1 MFPDEKDYDAF
12 DLVWN
17 ELTDETPENRSQL
30 LGWPDVIQNSMFN
43 ECDLASQGY
52 YLGDGNGWNKIPK
65 AIRQQAE
72 ETARDRWMLLF
83 QLDTVE
89 QGDFELMFGDCGH
102 IYFYITKEDLA
113 ARRFD
118 RILARSSS
126 AIKNMKHDFTIW
138 RNQILQNPRDISP
151 LKFGMSQD
159 EVIEIFGNPDAVST
173 MRSDGKP
180 LILKYHDIELHFD
193 RKAPHGLYLVY
204 SDDEIELCLTAEH
217 EETLQPI
224 TNTEPVDNEF
234 FLQDETV
241 YFSGLYENS
250 LLKGVAP
257 KDFCC
262 WHYWGKSSTACFLGG
277 IRLRGADPA
286 SFRVLNYAY
295 TMDKTAVYTTSGRI
309 PGADRAAFQVLDNGQ
324 NDSGAPQGYAKDSRQ
339 VYFHNGDGKV
349 KIIKGAEVSSFRSL
363 GDTYFARDE
372 KRIYAYGKQLPKA
385 DLPSWELFS
394 HWYSRD
400 AKRVYYLNREIKGA
414 DRDSFTVCTPLDAP
428 PLADHLARDKE
439 HFYQND
445 EMIEEPLWLEQL
457 RKMTQEP

>member
-1 MFPDEKDYDAF
+1 
-12 DLVWN
+12 
-17 ELTDETPENRSQL
+17 
-30 LGWPDVIQNSMFN
+30 
-43 ECDLASQGY
+43 
-52 YLGDGNGWNKIPK
+52 
-65 AIRQQAE
+65 
-72 ETARDRWMLLF
+72 
-83 QLDTVE
+83 
-89 QGDFELMFGDCGH
+89 
-102 IYFYITKEDLA
+102 
-113 ARRFD
+113 
-118 RILARSSS
+118 
-126 AIKNMKHDFTIW
+126 MKQDFTIW

-151 LKFGMSQD
+151 LKFGISQD
-159 EVIEIFGNPDAVST
+159 VVIEIFGNPDAVST

-193 RKAPHGLYLVY
+193 RKAPHGLCLIY
-204 SDDEIELCLTAEH
+204 SDDDIELSITAEQ

-234 FLQDETV
+234 FLRDGAV
-241 YFSGLYENS
+241 YFSGLYENG

-295 TMDKTAVYTTSGRI
+295 AMDKTAVYTTSGRVSD
-309 PGADRAAFQVLDNGQ
+309 AELAAFQVLDNGQ

-385 DLPSWELFS
+385 ELTSWELLG

-400 AKRVYYLNREIKGA
+400 ARRVYYLNREIKGA
-414 DRDSFTVCTPLDAP
+414 DRDSFTVCTPVDAA
-428 PLADHLARDKE
+428 LLVDHLARDKD

-445 EMIEEPLWLEQL
+445 EIMEETLWLEQL

>member
-1 MFPDEKDYDAF
+1 
-12 DLVWN
+12 
-17 ELTDETPENRSQL
+17 
-30 LGWPDVIQNSMFN
+30 
-43 ECDLASQGY
+43 
-52 YLGDGNGWNKIPK
+52 
-65 AIRQQAE
+65 
-72 ETARDRWMLLF
+72 
-83 QLDTVE
+83 
-89 QGDFELMFGDCGH
+89 
-102 IYFYITKEDLA
+102 
-113 ARRFD
+113 
-118 RILARSSS
+118 
-126 AIKNMKHDFTIW
+126 MKQDFTIW

-151 LKFGMSQD
+151 LKFGISQD
-159 EVIEIFGNPDAVST
+159 AVIEIFGNPDAVST

-193 RKAPHGLYLVY
+193 RKAPHGLYLIY
-204 SDDEIELCLTAEH
+204 SDDEIELSITAEH

-234 FLQDETV
+234 FLRDGAV
-241 YFSGLYENS
+241 YFSGLYENG

-262 WHYWGKSSTACFLGG
+262 WRYWGKSSTACFLGG

-286 SFRVLNYAY
+286 SFR
-295 TMDKTAVYTTSGRI
+295 
-309 PGADRAAFQVLDNGQ
+309 VLDNGQ

-385 DLPSWELFS
+385 ELTSWELLG

-414 DRDSFTVCTPLDAP
+414 DWDSFTVCTPLDAP
-428 PLADHLARDKE
+428 PLADHLARDKD

-445 EMIEEPLWLEQL
+445 EMIEEPLWRERLQAI
-457 RKMTQEP
+457 QEK